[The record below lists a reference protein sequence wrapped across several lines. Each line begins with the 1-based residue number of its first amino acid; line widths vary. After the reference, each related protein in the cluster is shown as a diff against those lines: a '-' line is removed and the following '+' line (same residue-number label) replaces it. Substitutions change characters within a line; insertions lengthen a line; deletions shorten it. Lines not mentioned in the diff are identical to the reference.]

1 MIVFLSTGFLAFWG
15 GPLSLITCQF
25 LIPVKILLLYVC
37 QSPRAWDFV
46 SSGEFSVIELVSRLM
61 CRFYPEHIQHIKM
74 RTIFLCLK
82 SISCAEGRRR
92 HLRSP
97 PSGTVGIDC
106 L

>member
-46 SSGEFSVIELVSRLM
+46 SSGEFSVIELVSGLM
-61 CRFYPEHIQHIKM
+61 CRFYPEHMQHIKM
-74 RTIFLCLK
+74 RTIFM
-82 SISCAEGRRR
+82 SEINFMSRR
-92 HLRSP
+92 LSEA
-97 PSGTVGIDC
+97 SKIAT
-106 L
+106 